1 MIYVIDTN
9 SLTVLK
15 NFYPAT
21 FATLW
26 TELDGMVASGELV
39 SVEEVRNEAVRRTDS
54 LHLLDWI
61 DRNGA
66 IFAPP
71 TAHEMEYVAEI
82 FKVRHFQQLVG
93 ADELLRGGFVA
104 DPWLIARARAV
115 QGCVV
120 IRTAQAKCREN
131 SKCLH
136 ALRSSLFEHRGA
148 SGPEGL
154 AILTH
159 PFGPCAHIRA

>member
-120 IRTAQAKCREN
+120 TEERLKPNAAKIPNVCTHFGVPYSNIE
-131 SKCLH
+131 
-136 ALRSSLFEHRGA
+136 AL
-148 SGPEGL
+148 L
-154 AILTH
+154 ALK
-159 PFGPCAHIRA
+159 GWRY